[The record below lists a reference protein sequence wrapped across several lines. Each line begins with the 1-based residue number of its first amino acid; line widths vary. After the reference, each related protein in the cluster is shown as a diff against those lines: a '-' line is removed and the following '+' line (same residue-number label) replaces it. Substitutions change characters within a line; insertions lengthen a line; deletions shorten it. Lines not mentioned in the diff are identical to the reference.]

1 MVKYYGIQIVFMEN
15 VETTE
20 AMVREIRD
28 WCLERHSELL
38 NDERI
43 DDAIALDSEFYEWLS
58 TDEDEGDTL
67 EILSISSSDG

>member
-20 AMVREIRD
+20 AVVREIRD
-28 WCLERHSELL
+28 WCLERHSELISA
-38 NDERI
+38 ERI

>member
-1 MVKYYGIQIVFMEN
+1 MEN

-28 WCLERHSELL
+28 WCLGRHSELICA
-38 NDERI
+38 ERI

-58 TDEDEGDTL
+58 ADEDEGDTL

>member
-67 EILSISSSDG
+67 EILSISSSDD

>member
-1 MVKYYGIQIVFMEN
+1 MEN